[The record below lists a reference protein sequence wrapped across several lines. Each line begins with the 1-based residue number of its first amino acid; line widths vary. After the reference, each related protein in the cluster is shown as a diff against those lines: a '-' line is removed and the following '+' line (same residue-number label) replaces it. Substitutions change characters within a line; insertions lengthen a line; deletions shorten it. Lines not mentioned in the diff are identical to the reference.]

1 MNGRVRSIEYIA
13 KQINEATN
21 TKQSIITAASSCK
34 SIKNK
39 IKQIEKQAWEEVL
52 NKKPE
57 KIDFN
62 PAEIE
67 RIVLKSSDREER

>member
-1 MNGRVRSIEYIA
+1 MSGRVRSIECIA

-21 TKQSIITAASSCK
+21 TKQSIIVAASSCN
-34 SIKNK
+34 SIQKK
-39 IKQIEKQAWEEVL
+39 LKQIEKNAWEEVL
-52 NKKPE
+52 NNKPE